1 MPDVIEKLETN
12 GILVSR
18 IHVGVEKLDAFSQW
32 SDRFEIPFI
41 VLGRD
46 KASAVRQRFD
56 ALHELVHIVLPRSV
70 SARKLNDHAFYNT
83 VESQA
88 DRLAPCLLLPDR
100 EFLEE
105 LYEPYLEGFLALQ
118 DRGGVSVGGRIRTVG
133 AACGE

>member
-56 ALHELVHIVLPRSV
+56 ALHELAHIVLHRSV
-70 SARKLNDHAFYNT
+70 SARKLNDRAFYNT
-83 VESQA
+83 VERQA
-88 DRLAPCLLLPDR
+88 DRLAR
-100 EFLEE
+100 SEE
-105 LYEPYLEGFLALQ
+105 RGVGNEWVSALRSRWSPYN
-118 DRGGVSVGGRIRTVG
+118 
-133 AACGE
+133 